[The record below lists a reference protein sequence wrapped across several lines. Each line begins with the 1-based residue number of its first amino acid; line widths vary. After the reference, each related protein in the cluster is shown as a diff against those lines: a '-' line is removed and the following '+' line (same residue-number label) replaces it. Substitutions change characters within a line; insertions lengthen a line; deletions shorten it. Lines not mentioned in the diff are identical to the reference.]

1 MAIRATAFSPTQ
13 SDVAGAAM
21 ADFIPHVGQALLMAA
36 GMFWQVGWS
45 LVLGFAISAVLQAV
59 VSKETMSTALGRD
72 GIREI
77 ALATAAGA
85 ASSSCSYASAAV
97 SRTLFKKGAALIPS
111 LAFIFASTNLVA
123 ELGIV
128 LYLLMGWQFMAGEWI
143 GGIVLVIILS
153 LLVRLTYPTRMVEEA
168 RRRPEPSAGHEHGD
182 MASEGNLWQKLSRRE
197 TWVRVAQSFV
207 MDWSMLRKD
216 LLLGFLIAGALSVFV
231 PDGVWQALFVKGA
244 SPWIQVPANALLG
257 PIVAVLSFVCSI
269 GNVPMAAVLWGA
281 GVSFGGV
288 LAFLYADLIVLPLLD
303 VYRRYYG
310 WKMAAYIAAV
320 FYATMVVSA
329 LIMDVAFNALGWIP
343 ATRPDVHAQ
352 MVQFSLNYTFWLNV
366 VFDLLAVV
374 LFIVARRHPMGHG
387 HCEHHGQHEAA
398 HEHQH

>member
-1 MAIRATAFSPTQ
+1 
-13 SDVAGAAM
+13 M
-21 ADFIPHVGQALLMAA
+21 ADLIPRVGQALLMAF

-45 LVLGFAISAVLQAV
+45 LVLGFGISAVLQAV
-59 VSKETMSTALGRD
+59 VSKQSMGAALGRN
-72 GIREI
+72 GVREI

-85 ASSSCSYASAAV
+85 ASSSCSYASASV
-97 SRTLFKKGAALIPS
+97 SRTLFKRGAALIPS
-111 LAFIFASTNLVA
+111 IAFLFASTNLVV

-143 GGIVLVIILS
+143 GGIVLVLMLS
-153 LLVRLTYPTRMVEEA
+153 LVVRLTYPERLVEAA
-168 RRRPEPSAGHEHGD
+168 RRHPEPGGGHEHGD
-182 MASEGNLWQKLSRRE
+182 MAEEGGGVWDKLSRRE
-197 TWVRVAQSFV
+197 TWVRVAQSFA
-207 MDWSMLRKD
+207 MDWSMLWKD

-244 SPWIQVPANALLG
+244 SPWVQVPANALLG
-257 PIVAVLSFVCSI
+257 PLVAVLSFVCSI

-320 FYATMVVSA
+320 FYATMVLSA
-329 LIMDVAFNALGWIP
+329 LLMDVVFNALGWIP
-343 ATRPDVHAQ
+343 GSRPDVHAE
-352 MVQFSLNYTFWLNV
+352 MVHFSLNYTFWLNIA
-366 VFDLLAVV
+366 FGLLAAGLFV
-374 LFIVARRHPMGHG
+374 LARRQPMQHG
-387 HCEHHGQHEAA
+387 HCEHHA
-398 HEHQH
+398 HHH

>member
-1 MAIRATAFSPTQ
+1 LIDLLYR
-13 SDVAGAAM
+13 
-21 ADFIPHVGQALLMAA
+21 VGEALLMAF
-36 GMFWQVGWS
+36 GMAWQVGWS

-59 VSKETMSTALGRD
+59 VSQQAMSRALGRS

-85 ASSSCSYASAAV
+85 ASSSCSYASASV

-143 GGIVLVIILS
+143 GGVVLVIIMS
-153 LLVRLTYPTRMVEEA
+153 LVVRLTYPARLVEQA
-168 RRRPEPSAGHEHGD
+168 RHHPEPGGGHQHGD
-182 MASEGNLWQKLSRRE
+182 TAEAGGTLWQKLSRRE
-197 TWVRVAQSFV
+197 TWMHVAQSFV
-207 MDWSMLRKD
+207 MDWSMLWKD

-257 PIVAVLSFVCSI
+257 PVVAVLSFVCSI

-329 LIMDVAFNALGWIP
+329 LIMDVAFSALGWIP
-343 ATRPDVHAQ
+343 QQRPNMQAEVTH
-352 MVQFSLNYTFWLNV
+352 FSLNYTFWLNV
-366 VFDLLAVV
+366 AFGLVAVG
-374 LFIVARRHPMGHG
+374 LWTLARRHPMPSG
-387 HCEHHGQHEAA
+387 HCEHHA
-398 HEHQH
+398 HGAHQHQH